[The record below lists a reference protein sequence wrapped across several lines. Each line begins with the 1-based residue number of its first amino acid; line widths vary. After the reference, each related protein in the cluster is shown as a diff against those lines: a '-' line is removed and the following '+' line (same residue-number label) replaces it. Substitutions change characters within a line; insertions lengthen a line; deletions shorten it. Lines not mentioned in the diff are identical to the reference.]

1 MQQVLRFCSYV
12 LVVCLII
19 RKRVDLRVFPLAF
32 EHVVMSGFSKAFQQ
46 LLTLHV
52 CSSKCH
58 VKERLCET
66 EGLLG
71 TRNAVIIYFMLFSLK
86 REKFQRFF
94 FTLLYFQDSK
104 DRGGVVEISFAQTSP
119 GGGVIWWC

>member
-1 MQQVLRFCSYV
+1 MLLSGCNGMQQVLRFCSYV

-94 FTLLYFQDSK
+94 FDTIVLSGLQRSR
-104 DRGGVVEISFAQTSP
+104 RGS
-119 GGGVIWWC
+119 